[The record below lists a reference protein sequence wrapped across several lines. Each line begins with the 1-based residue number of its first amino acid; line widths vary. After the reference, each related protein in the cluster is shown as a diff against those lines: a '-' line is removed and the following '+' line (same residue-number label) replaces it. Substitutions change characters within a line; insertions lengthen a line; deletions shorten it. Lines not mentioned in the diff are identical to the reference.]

1 MDDAGQVE
9 LGDELGPVEEFA
21 AVLRS
26 PTEQRQIV
34 EYRLWEVAG
43 VAKLLEGD
51 GTVTLRE
58 LGAVGTHDQGQ
69 VSVRGRAGRAERLP
83 KREHA
88 VGGVEQVLSPDDV
101 RDRHLDVVGR
111 VGEEEQ
117 RRAIRADD
125 YEVGNG

>member
-1 MDDAGQVE
+1 M
-9 LGDELGPVEEFA
+9 
-21 AVLRS
+21 
-26 PTEQRQIV
+26 
-34 EYRLWEVAG
+34 
-43 VAKLLEGD
+43 
-51 GTVTLRE
+51 TLRE

-69 VSVRGRAGRAERLP
+69 VGVRGAAGRAERLP

-125 YEVGNG
+125 HEVGNGCPLDAHLPPDEVAEGAGAVVGRAEPE